1 MIRVL
6 IVFSAFTLLGAAMA
20 QPQGQSQ
27 TAPPAG
33 QPQAKPPQTSGRPP
47 VQAKSQAEYQAY
59 QAAAANAQNPDAM
72 EKAADDFAA
81 KFPDSELR
89 VLLYRT
95 AMNSYQT
102 GGNSQKM
109 MDMGLKVLAI
119 DKDDPEALI
128 GVSEV
133 LQEHTSPTDLDA
145 AQRAKQAIS
154 MSQHALETV
163 DTDLNVPAGN
173 PPEKIEAYKKY
184 LRATALATIGTVQYK
199 QEQYA
204 DAEVNLRKS
213 IDADPSNPDPVIILR
228 LSLALDQQK
237 KYPDALQQANR
248 AVELTQE
255 TAEVGKLARNERDR
269 LVIETGGTAVPTPTP
284 QNSAG
289 QSSAP
294 KSPSPQTP
302 APSSPDPKTR

>member
-1 MIRVL
+1 MIKVVVL
-6 IVFSAFTLLGAAMA
+6 FSALALVAAPLA
-20 QPQGQSQ
+20 RPLGQSQ
-27 TAPPAG
+27 TAAPTG
-33 QPQAKPPQTSGRPP
+33 QSQATAPQTSGKPP
-47 VQAKSQAEYQAY
+47 IQAKNQAEYQAY
-59 QAAAANAQNPDAM
+59 QAAVANAQNPDAM
-72 EKAADDFAA
+72 EKAADDFAT
-81 KFPDSELR
+81 KFPESDLR
-89 VLLYRT
+89 VLLYRA

-102 GGNSQKM
+102 SGNSQKM
-109 MDMGLKVLAI
+109 MDMGLKVLGI

-154 MSQHALETV
+154 LSQHALETV
-163 DTDLNVPAGN
+163 DTDLNVPAGS
-173 PPEKIEAYKKY
+173 PPDKIETYKKY

-213 IDADPSNPDPVIILR
+213 IDADTGNPDAVIILR
-228 LSLALDQQK
+228 LALALDQQK
-237 KYPDALQQANR
+237 KYADALQQANR

-269 LVIETGGTAVPTPTP
+269 LVIETGG
-284 QNSAG
+284 SAG
-289 QSSAP
+289 PAATTHPQTPGPQTSQPQTSAPTTPAP
-294 KSPSPQTP
+294 KSN
-302 APSSPDPKTR
+302 

>member
-6 IVFSAFTLLGAAMA
+6 VFFSALALMGAPFGRAV
-20 QPQGQSQ
+20 GQSQ
-27 TAPPAG
+27 TAAPTG
-33 QPQAKPPQTSGRPP
+33 QQAAHQTSGKPP
-47 VQAKSQAEYQAY
+47 VQAKNQAEYQAY
-59 QAAAANAQNPDAM
+59 QAAVANTQNPEVL
-72 EKAADDFAA
+72 EKAADDFAT
-81 KFPDSELR
+81 KFPDSDLR

-95 AMNSYQT
+95 AMNSYQNS
-102 GGNSQKM
+102 GNSQKM

-145 AQRAKQAIS
+145 AARAKQAIS
-154 MSQHALETV
+154 LSQHALETV
-163 DTDLNVPAGN
+163 DTDLNVPAGS
-173 PPEKIEAYKKY
+173 PTDKIEAYKKY

-213 IDADPSNPDPVIILR
+213 IDVDPSNPDPVIILR
-228 LSLALDQQK
+228 LALALDQQK
-237 KYPDALQQANR
+237 KYADALQQANR

-269 LVIETGGTAVPTPTP
+269 LVIETGG
-284 QNSAG
+284 SA
-289 QSSAP
+289 AP
-294 KSPSPQTP
+294 AATSHPQTP
-302 APSSPDPKTR
+302 EPQTSQPQTSQPQTAPPNPAPKGN

>member
-1 MIRVL
+1 MIKVVVL
-6 IVFSAFTLLGAAMA
+6 FSALVLVVAPLAR
-20 QPQGQSQ
+20 PLGQSQ
-27 TAPPAG
+27 TAAPTG
-33 QPQAKPPQTSGRPP
+33 QPQAAAPQTSGKPP
-47 VQAKSQAEYQAY
+47 IQAKNQAEYQAY
-59 QAAAANAQNPDAM
+59 QAAVANAQNPEAI

-81 KFPDSELR
+81 KFPDSDVR
-89 VLLYRT
+89 VLLYRA

-102 GGNSQKM
+102 SGNSQKM
-109 MDMGLKVLAI
+109 MDMGLKVLGI

-145 AQRAKQAIS
+145 PQRAKQAIS
-154 MSQHALETV
+154 LSQHALETM
-163 DTDLNVPAGN
+163 DTDLNVPAGS
-173 PPEKIEAYKKY
+173 PPDKIEAYKKY

-213 IDADPSNPDPVIILR
+213 IDTDTGNPDAVIILR
-228 LSLALDQQK
+228 LALALDQQK
-237 KYPDALQQANR
+237 KYADALQQANR

-269 LVIETGGTAVPTPTP
+269 LVIETGGSAAPAATTHPQTSQPQTSQPQTSAPPTP
-284 QNSAG
+284 
-289 QSSAP
+289 AP
-294 KSPSPQTP
+294 KSN
-302 APSSPDPKTR
+302 